1 MRWGIIGWILT
12 LRRWLLYGNPSRPQW
27 RLLLFTKLEQARYV
41 LWEPGTVSP
50 IRRESSVFVTAA
62 SDAVSLPRHNLQWP
76 WRQWEVTR
84 RLCGWSRGNQEDP
97 ILETKAQ
104 PNTSPVALLAAML
117 TYCFNGHSSPV
128 CPIFFLH
135 SMETYEHCCRAD
147 VILLVA
153 RLCPVWPAWQT
164 FILCILTSGFTSL
177 GKTICSP
184 QGNSDL
190 LPYTCPEK
198 LSKFSQSR
206 WSHMTDLYSFILYL

>member
-27 RLLLFTKLEQARYV
+27 RLLLFTKLEQACYV

-84 RLCGWSRGNQEDP
+84 RLCGWSRGIKKTP

-104 PNTSPVALLAAML
+104 PNTSPVALLAAIL
-117 TYCFNGHSSPV
+117 TYCFNGHSSQCVP
-128 CPIFFLH
+128 FFF
-135 SMETYEHCCRAD
+135 Y
-147 VILLVA
+147 ILWRPMNTAAELMLSSWWPDYA
-153 RLCPVWPAWQT
+153 LCGQPGRL
-164 FILCILTSGFTSL
+164 
-177 GKTICSP
+177 
-184 QGNSDL
+184 
-190 LPYTCPEK
+190 
-198 LSKFSQSR
+198 
-206 WSHMTDLYSFILYL
+206 SFCVS